1 MAKFTHDDVL
11 DAALAE
17 VATATRMVVASGQP
31 ANFAGIAAVALA
43 DVVLT
48 AGAGNGDYTLANGDV
63 SGRKLT
69 VAAQNAVPV
78 DSTGTATHVCLDDGT
93 TLLQVTTC
101 TSQVLTAGNTVNVP
115 AYDIEFADVTP

>member
-11 DAALAE
+11 DAALAK
-17 VATATRMVVASGQP
+17 VATATRLVVTSAQP

-43 DVVLT
+43 DVTMT
-48 AGAGNGDYTLANGDV
+48 AGAGNGDYVLANGDV

-69 VAAQNAVPV
+69 VQAQNAVPV
-78 DSTGTATHVCLDDGT
+78 DASGTATHVCLDDGS

-101 TSQVLTAGNTVNVP
+101 TSQVLTSGNTVNVP

>member
-1 MAKFTHDDVL
+1 MAKFTADSVL
-11 DAALAE
+11 DAALDK
-17 VATATRMVVASGQP
+17 VATATRMVVTTTQP

-43 DVVLT
+43 DVAVDS
-48 AGAGNGDYTLANGDV
+48 GDFAKSNGDV

-78 DSTGTATHVCLDDGT
+78 DATGSAQHVCLDDGT
-93 TLLQVTTC
+93 TLLHVTTVTAQTL
-101 TSQVLTAGNTVNVP
+101 TSGNTVNVA